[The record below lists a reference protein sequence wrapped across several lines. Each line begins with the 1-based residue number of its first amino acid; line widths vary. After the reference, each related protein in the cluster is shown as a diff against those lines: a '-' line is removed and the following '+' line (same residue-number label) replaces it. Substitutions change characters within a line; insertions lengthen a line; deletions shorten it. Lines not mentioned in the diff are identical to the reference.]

1 MRTFDALSEEQ
12 IQFPSPISQC
22 PVPPALENMLSLS
35 RLYGY
40 WHSHMYVHVHDKKIK
55 TFTYIFLFSGTIIKE
70 PDHNANMTSRV
81 LFLMIFTFKQCLNP
95 LGEVE

>member
-1 MRTFDALSEEQ
+1 
-12 IQFPSPISQC
+12 
-22 PVPPALENMLSLS
+22 
-35 RLYGY
+35 
-40 WHSHMYVHVHDKKIK
+40 MYVHVHDKKIK